1 MKVEIGSNES
11 GQRLDKFLR
20 KWLQDVPISG
30 IYKAIRKGDIKV
42 NGKKTKEKY
51 FLMDKDIVEAQY
63 IVSKGKNFEFNKV
76 NSNFLKITY
85 EDENMI
91 LVEKWPGVLVHSD
104 KKTDDVTLTDYVLS
118 HLYDKGDFKPE
129 TEVTFTPSPCN
140 RLDRNTSGI
149 VIYGK
154 NYESLKLLNEIIRE
168 RNIRK
173 YYQALVKGRINE
185 GIYEGYILK
194 DRKNNISNVYDSPKK
209 NTKKISMDVKVL
221 HTCGTYSLVEL
232 ELITGRSH
240 QLRTHLAH
248 LGNPIIGD
256 TKYGISKINSFFY
269 NKYGLT
275 YQYLYAYKV
284 IFKDCTG
291 KLSYMNN
298 KTISEKLPPIF
309 KKIKNDIFNK
319 F

>member
-20 KWLQDVPISG
+20 KWLSDIPISA
-30 IYKAIRKGDIKV
+30 IYKSIRKGDIKV
-42 NGKKTKEKY
+42 NKKKAKEKY
-51 FLMDKDIVEAQY
+51 FLMDGDIVEAEY
-63 IVSKGKNFEFNKV
+63 VVSKGRKFSFNKV
-76 NSNFLKITY
+76 DSSSLKITY
-85 EDENMI
+85 EDENML
-91 LVEKWPGVLVHSD
+91 LVEKWPGILVHSGEKD
-104 KKTDDVTLTDYVLS
+104 NNVTLTDYVLS
-118 HLYDKGDFKPE
+118 HLYDRGEFKPE
-129 TEVTFTPSPCN
+129 AEVTFTPSPCN

-154 NYESLKLLNEIIRE
+154 NYNSLKLLNEIIRE

-173 YYQALVKGRINE
+173 YYQAVVKGKVNE
-185 GIYEGYILK
+185 GIHEAYIFK
-194 DRKNNISNVYDSPKK
+194 DSKNNISTVYDSPKK
-209 NTKKISMDVKVL
+209 NTKKISMDIKIL
-221 HTCGTYSLVEL
+221 HTCGSYSLLEL

-256 TKYGISKINSFFY
+256 SKYGIPKINSFFY
-269 NKYGLT
+269 NKYGLN
-275 YQYLYAYKV
+275 YQYLYAYKI
-284 IFKDCTG
+284 IFKSCTG
-291 KLSYMNN
+291 KLAYMNN

-309 KKIKNDIFNK
+309 KKIKNDLFNK